1 MYPAQLESPSL
12 LTCYWERKCTVDCMR
27 STVQGD
33 PTMVEDRIGSLCCSA
48 LLSITVTTLA
58 VRAYAYA
65 TQHSTASTCG
75 CGAFLVVA
83 TAVRPLLSMHTGHTT
98 SEPQA
103 SLAEAGSSTGT
114 QAPPQ
119 SGVRTRRIPALH
131 SA

>member
-1 MYPAQLESPSL
+1 MMYPAQLESPSL
-12 LTCYWERKCTVDCMR
+12 LTCYWVRKCKVDCMR

-33 PTMVEDRIGSLCCSA
+33 PTIVEDRIGSLCCSA
-48 LLSITVTTLA
+48 LLIITVTPLA
-58 VRAYAYA
+58 VRAYMR
-65 TQHSTASTCG
+65 TLHSTASTCG

-131 SA
+131 ST